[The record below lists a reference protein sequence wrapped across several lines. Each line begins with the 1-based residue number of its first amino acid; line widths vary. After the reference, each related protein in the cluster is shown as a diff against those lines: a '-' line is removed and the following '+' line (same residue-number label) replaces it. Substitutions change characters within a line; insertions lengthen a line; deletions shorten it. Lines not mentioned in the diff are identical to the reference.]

1 MADAD
6 RRDRDGQGG
15 LNRGDRPSQGGMSG
29 WLANRRTRT
38 KVLLAVTAMAL
49 TALITG
55 GLAVSRM
62 AAMNAELAT
71 IRQHNVQ
78 DLLLLSDIRGAQ
90 SLINH
95 NAALQIGSPDDP
107 KMQAVAAQGT
117 AAAIDRLNKA
127 LAAYRHQPLDA
138 DEEQVLGDFTK
149 LWTQFTGAMQAI
161 RAGQAPGIDF
171 NVVVPGMES
180 AIDKLSKLEA
190 QEVDENINAAHAHYS
205 TARLEVLLAL
215 LAGLVAAAGLAL
227 SISASMT
234 RRLRPVV
241 DAMDAMATG
250 DLSGS
255 VAVGGRD
262 EIGAMARAVNRA
274 TAGVRDTVAA
284 LARSAELVSRSAGQL
299 ETVTAGVAGSVR
311 AVSERSH
318 AADRTASQ
326 VSGNVQTVAAASGQL
341 SDSIREIARNA
352 NDGAQ
357 IAAHAV
363 TVVATTNQTVSK
375 LGQSSAEI
383 GNVIKVITS
392 IAEQTNLL
400 ALNATIEAAR
410 AGESGKGFAVV
421 AGEVKELA
429 QETARATEDI
439 AARVQAIQS
448 DTDSAVTAI
457 DEISTIIDQISSYQ
471 TSIASAVDEQTATT
485 GEMSRNVN
493 EAADGAGTIA
503 TTIAEVAKAVEETDR
518 NVAAGRQATS
528 ELTDFSKNLRELV
541 ARFTYQPSM

>member
-1 MADAD
+1 VSLIGWGEMADAD
-6 RRDRDGQGG
+6 RGDREGQGG
-15 LNRGDRPSQGGMSG
+15 VTG

-49 TALITG
+49 TAVLTG
-55 GLAVSRM
+55 VLAVSRM
-62 AAMNAELAT
+62 AAMNGELAE

-95 NAALQIGSPDDP
+95 NAALQLGAPDDP
-107 KMQAVAAQGT
+107 KMQAAAAQGT
-117 AAAIDRLNKA
+117 AAAIDRLDEA
-127 LAAYRHQPLDA
+127 LADYRQQPLDGE
-138 DEEQVLGDFTK
+138 EEQVLVDFTK
-149 LWTQFTGAMQAI
+149 LWTQFTDAMAAI
-161 RAGQAPGIDF
+161 RAGKAPGIDF
-171 NVVVPGMES
+171 NVVVPGMET
-180 AIDKLSKLEA
+180 AIDKLSHLEA
-190 QEVDENINAAHAHYS
+190 EEVEENVAAAHAHYA
-205 TARLEVLLAL
+205 TARLQVLLAL
-215 LAGLVAAAGLAL
+215 IAGLIAAAGLAL
-227 SISASMT
+227 LISASMT

-241 DAMDAMATG
+241 DAMDAVATG
-250 DLSGS
+250 DLSRT

-274 TAGVRDTVAA
+274 TASVRDAVAA
-284 LARSAELVSRSAGQL
+284 LARSAELVAHSAGQL
-299 ETVTAGVAGSVR
+299 DTVTAGVAGSVR
-311 AVSERSH
+311 SVSERSH
-318 AADRTASQ
+318 AADRTASR

-357 IAAHAV
+357 VAAHAV
-363 TVVATTNQTVSK
+363 TVVATTNETVSK

-439 AARVQAIQS
+439 AARVQAIQT

-485 GEMSRNVN
+485 GEMSRNVS
-493 EAADGAGTIA
+493 EAADGATTIA
-503 TTIAEVAKAVEETDR
+503 TTVAEVAAAVEQTDR

-528 ELTDFSKNLRELV
+528 ELTNLSGELRQLV
-541 ARFTYQPSM
+541 ARFTY

>member
-1 MADAD
+1 MADM
-6 RRDRDGQGG
+6 
-15 LNRGDRPSQGGMSG
+15 NRGDRTRQGGVSG

-38 KVLLAVTAMAL
+38 KVLLAVTAMAV
-49 TALITG
+49 TALLTG
-55 GLAVSRM
+55 VLAVSRM
-62 AAMNAELAT
+62 AAMNGELAE
-71 IRQHNVQ
+71 IRKHNVQ
-78 DLLLLSDIRGAQ
+78 DLLLLGDIRGAQ

-95 NAALQIGSPDDP
+95 NAALQIGSAGDP

-117 AAAIDRLNKA
+117 AAAIDRLNQA
-127 LAAYRHQPLDA
+127 LAAYRQQPLDD
-138 DEEQVLGDFTK
+138 DEQQVLGDFTN
-149 LWTQFTGAMQAI
+149 LWTQFTDAMAAI
-161 RAGQAPGIDF
+161 RAGKAPGIDF
-171 NVVVPGMES
+171 NVVVPGMEA
-180 AIDKLSKLEA
+180 AIDKLSRLEA
-190 QEVDENINAAHAHYS
+190 HEVDENVAAAHAHYAA
-205 TARLEVLLAL
+205 ARLQVLIAL
-215 LAGLVAAAGLAL
+215 MVGLVAAAGLAL
-227 SISASMT
+227 LISASMT

-241 DAMDAMATG
+241 DAMDAVAAG
-250 DLSGS
+250 DLSRT
-255 VAVGGRD
+255 VAVSGRD
-262 EIGAMARAVNRA
+262 EIGAMAGAVNRA
-274 TAGVRDTVAA
+274 TASVRDTVAA
-284 LARSAELVSRSAGQL
+284 LARSAERVSHSAGQL
-299 ETVTAGVAGSVR
+299 DTVTAGVAGSVR
-311 AVSERSH
+311 SVAERSH

-357 IAAHAV
+357 VAAHAV
-363 TVVATTNQTVSK
+363 TVVATTNETVSK

-485 GEMSRNVN
+485 GEMSRNVT
-493 EAADGAGTIA
+493 EAADGATTIA
-503 TTIAEVAKAVEETDR
+503 TTVAEVAAAVEETDR
-518 NVAAGRQATS
+518 NVAAGRQATN
-528 ELTDFSKNLRELV
+528 ELTDLSGELRRLV
-541 ARFTYQPSM
+541 ARFTY